1 MAYRKQ
7 WRDYQTESGARP
19 VKAALGKLSKEE
31 RIEVAAAMDDVAENG
46 VAEAARH
53 LRGKIYEVRADGP
66 NRSFRVLFSSEG
78 HYGCV
83 LLALHLIEKR
93 TQKTPPDELAVA
105 EERLADWKACGE
117 GKRRRK

>member
-1 MAYRKQ
+1 MAYKKQ

-19 VKAALGKLSKEE
+19 AKEALSKLSKDE
-31 RIEVAAAMDDVAENG
+31 RIEVAAAMADVVENG
-46 VAEAARH
+46 LETARH
-53 LRGKIYEVRADGP
+53 LRGKIYEVRAHGP

-93 TQKTPPDELAVA
+93 TQKTPPKELEVA